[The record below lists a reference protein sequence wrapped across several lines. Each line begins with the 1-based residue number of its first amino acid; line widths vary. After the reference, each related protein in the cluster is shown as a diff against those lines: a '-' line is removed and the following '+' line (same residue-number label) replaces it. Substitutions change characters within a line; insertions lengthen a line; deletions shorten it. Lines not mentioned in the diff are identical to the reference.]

1 MIRNYYTT
9 AIRNI
14 GRNKGH
20 SAIHIIGLSTGIA
33 FFLLIAAYGWSEW
46 KVNRGLRHADRQYI
60 LSSVWKDPNM
70 GYPIATLG
78 PLAKA
83 LKENYPTLVANYYRF
98 DGIYAIVSSGDKNF
112 RENVQIG
119 DSTLLS
125 MYGFSLLHGD
135 ARTAL
140 NAPFNIV
147 ITADRA
153 IKYFGRTD
161 VVGKDLIVENF
172 SGSKQNFRITGV
184 LKDPGWNSVTR
195 LTDNNDNRILIPS
208 VNLSFFGRNMDWS
221 NRNIAN
227 FVELQEGVKPEA
239 LAAPIAHL
247 IKLNTNDYVSANLRV
262 AVLPLSS
269 YYLTGNGGAVQKMVY
284 ILFAVAIFILAMA
297 IINFINLSV
306 GRSASRMKEIGIRK
320 VLGSLRRQL
329 MAQFLAE
336 SVALVLLSTVIAIL
350 LYWGFA
356 RFFSGMLGREI
367 IPAAAWPALVWAG
380 MPVFALLLGSAAG
393 AYPALVLT
401 SRSSVDSLKGRGG
414 AVKEKIFLRKGLV
427 VFQFAT
433 ALMAFVGAIII
444 SQQISLFF
452 SDRLGYN
459 KDYIVSSQLPRDWT
473 AKGVQRMEEIRD
485 AFLAAGGVKDATL
498 SFEIPDGNNSGSIRV
513 YHEGRDP
520 TQAVVAQTLV
530 TDDRY
535 AATYQIPLAAGNFFH
550 TTEESERKDSFRIV
564 INETMTR
571 ALGWKFPEQAIGQR
585 LKLFGWPQHPF
596 TVSGV
601 IKDFHF
607 GAMGN
612 KIDPEVFVPV
622 NSFQIYRFLSFKL
635 RSGNIGASMTQL
647 QHQWTALLPNAPFEY
662 RFMDET
668 LQTVYK
674 DELRLKQ
681 ASSCATILALVIVL
695 LGVIGLLS
703 LSVQKRTKEI
713 AIRKVIGASVADIL
727 RLFLREFLP
736 LVLVASIIISP
747 LTWILM
753 QHWLDNYATRIT
765 LTPWPFVAAILS
777 LGIVMT
783 LLIVT
788 KTAHAAIGNPI
799 KDLRTE

>member
-14 GRNKGH
+14 GRSKAH
-20 SAIHIIGLSTGIA
+20 AAIHIIGLSTGIA
-33 FFLLIAAYGWSEW
+33 FFLLIAIYGWSEW
-46 KVNRGLRHADRQYI
+46 RVNRGLRHADRQYI

-125 MYGFSLLHGD
+125 MYGFPLLHGD

-140 NAPFNIV
+140 NAPFTIV

-161 VVGKDLIVENF
+161 VVGQDLTVENF
-172 SGSKQNFRITGV
+172 SGGKQNFRITGV
-184 LKDPGWNSVTR
+184 LKDPERNSVTR
-195 LTDNNDNRILIPS
+195 LTDENDNRILIPS
-208 VNLSFFGRNMDWS
+208 ANLSFFGRNMDWA

-239 LAAPIAHL
+239 LAEPIAHL
-247 IKLNTNDYVSANLRV
+247 IKLNANDYVSANLRV
-262 AVLPLSS
+262 AVLPLST
-269 YYLTGNGGAVQKMVY
+269 YYLTGNGAAVQKMIY

-297 IINFINLSV
+297 VINFINLSV
-306 GRSASRMKEIGIRK
+306 GRSAFRMKEIGIRK

-329 MAQFLAE
+329 MAQFLVE
-336 SVALVLLSTVIAIL
+336 SVLLVLLSTGIAIL
-350 LYWGFA
+350 LYQGFA
-356 RFFSGMLGREI
+356 GVFSGILGREVI
-367 IPAAAWPALVWAG
+367 SVAAWPAAVWIG
-380 MPVFALLLGSAAG
+380 MPVFVLLVGSVAG
-393 AYPALVLT
+393 AYPAFVLT
-401 SRSSVDSLKGRGG
+401 SLSSVDSLKGRAG
-414 AVKEKIFLRKGLV
+414 AVRENIFLHKGLV
-427 VFQFAT
+427 VFQFAI
-433 ALMAFVGAIII
+433 ALMALVGAIII
-444 SQQISLFF
+444 SQQIGLFF

-473 AKGVQRMEEIRD
+473 AKGVQRMETIRD
-485 AFLAAGGVKDATL
+485 AFLATGVVKDVTL
-498 SFEIPDGNNSGSIRV
+498 SFEVPDGNNSGSVRV
-513 YHEGRDP
+513 FHEGGDS
-520 TQAVVAQTLV
+520 TQAVVAQTLI

-535 AATYQIPLAAGNFFH
+535 AATYQIPLAAGSFFH
-550 TTEESERKDSFRIV
+550 TAEESERQDPFRIV
-564 INETMTR
+564 LNETMTR
-571 ALGWKFPEQAIGQR
+571 ALGWSAPQQAIGQR
-585 LKLFGWPQHPF
+585 VKLFGWPQHAF

-601 IKDFHF
+601 VKDFHF

-635 RSGNIGASMTQL
+635 RSGNIGASMARL
-647 QHQWTALLPNAPFEY
+647 QHQWAALLPDAPFEY

-668 LQTVYK
+668 LQAVYR

-681 ASSCATILALVIVL
+681 ASFCASFLAMVIVL

-703 LSVQKRTKEI
+703 LSIQKRTKEI
-713 AIRKVIGASVADIL
+713 AIRKVVGASVVDIL
-727 RLFLREFLP
+727 RLFLRAFLP
-736 LVLVASIIISP
+736 LLLVASVIISP
-747 LTWILM
+747 LTWIIM

-765 LTPWPFVAAILS
+765 LTPWPFVMATLS
-777 LGIVMT
+777 LGIVMSI
-783 LLIVT
+783 LIVT
-788 KTAHAAIGNPI
+788 KTAYAAIGNPT
-799 KDLRTE
+799 KNLRTE